1 MLAMSGFVGHGG
13 RDSGPD
19 SLALDQSHL
28 MAQVRSQGHL
38 QALVKFLGCGEL
50 SEASGNIGV
59 SCMATELSLP
69 VCSFLRRIRHMT
81 GQLLSAICPQL

>member
-50 SEASGNIGV
+50 SEAS
-59 SCMATELSLP
+59 
-69 VCSFLRRIRHMT
+69 
-81 GQLLSAICPQL
+81 